1 MRLHGAHPCGGRRH
15 MLRVLPAWDVRVAR
29 GLRWACALLLPRR
42 LRRQN
47 NSIECYRR
55 SMNSKKKTTARIRR
69 CQSMLVKRQP
79 TVQQCMRAVT
89 PLTGDGERRAGAQ
102 IGVRSLKK

>member
-79 TVQQCMRAVT
+79 TVYEYEYECAGFEAMRMT
-89 PLTGDGERRAGAQ
+89 AGIEILA
-102 IGVRSLKK
+102 